1 MSLFD
6 FRFELQAQSRVVL
19 ELDEPRE
26 SITWNRIGDNDV
38 FENGEL
44 NQVYFNPL
52 SLEDCRRNFYN
63 YNMFRILVSCSVRKD
78 ES

>member
-26 SITWNRIGDNDV
+26 YNVEQNRG
-38 FENGEL
+38 
-44 NQVYFNPL
+44 
-52 SLEDCRRNFYN
+52 
-63 YNMFRILVSCSVRKD
+63 
-78 ES
+78 